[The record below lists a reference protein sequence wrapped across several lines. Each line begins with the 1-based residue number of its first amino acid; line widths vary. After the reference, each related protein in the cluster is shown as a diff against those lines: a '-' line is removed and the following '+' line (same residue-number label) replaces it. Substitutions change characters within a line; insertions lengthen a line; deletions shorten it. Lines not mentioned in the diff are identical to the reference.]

1 MALGLALTVG
11 LFAFTCSAVPARAAD
26 AKKKPPVPTPADL
39 NRTHHIASSAA
50 TFKTP
55 EGWVVG
61 GSGDSPEIVN
71 AEGNDLLVRFL
82 RWDNEAG
89 LDGLHVTCLV
99 ERLGDVPTI
108 DATTHYEYDFQSGE
122 RGDWRIL
129 DTAFT
134 ISYEAPVRGQR
145 DWRQR
150 VITMVGKGQAFCVVA
165 FCPVQLW
172 KRSAASKR
180 LLEAVVGSVS
190 LP

>member
-1 MALGLALTVG
+1 
-11 LFAFTCSAVPARAAD
+11 
-26 AKKKPPVPTPADL
+26 
-39 NRTHHIASSAA
+39 
-50 TFKTP
+50 
-55 EGWVVG
+55 VVG

-71 AEGNDLLVRFL
+71 AEGNDLVVRFL

-89 LDGLHVTCLV
+89 LDSLHVTCLV
-99 ERLGDVPTI
+99 ERLGEVATI